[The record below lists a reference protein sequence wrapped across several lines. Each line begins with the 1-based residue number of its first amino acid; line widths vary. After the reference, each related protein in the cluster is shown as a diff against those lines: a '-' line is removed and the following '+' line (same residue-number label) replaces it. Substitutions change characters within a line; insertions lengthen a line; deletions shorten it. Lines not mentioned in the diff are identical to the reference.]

1 LFPEAKLGIVGGIF
15 EQIFNRRKQV
25 TSKDL
30 KVALMG
36 VKRDMK
42 RKHLELKKLAA
53 KRADMIER
61 VKRGRKDGNSMEVD
75 VLWEEMKQLR
85 IDAAE
90 AKREAKV
97 LTLESIGLTRYLR
110 GLTRLEKGKDETR
123 IKSLLERV
131 RTSGLDEKLR
141 GEEVDEM
148 AYLDTLN
155 ATLEEIGLEIED
167 REVEEEDPEKARFLA
182 EIDAINMAEEAGKL
196 DEALAKEQELH
207 KKMEDQKVQEND
219 GGG

>member
-1 LFPEAKLGIVGGIF
+1 MGIVGGIF
-15 EQIFNRRKQV
+15 DQIFNRKKTV

-30 KVALMG
+30 KVALIG
-36 VKRDMK
+36 IKRDMK
-42 RKHLELKKLAA
+42 RKHLDLKKLAV

-90 AKREAKV
+90 SKRDAKV

-110 GLTRLEKGKDETR
+110 GLERLEKGKDETR

-155 ATLEEIGLEIED
+155 ATLEEIGLEIDE
-167 REVEEEDPEKARFLA
+167 REAEEEDPEKAKFLA
-182 EIDAINMAEEAGKL
+182 EIDAINMAEESGKL

-207 KKMEDQKVQEND
+207 KKMEEKVPEND
-219 GGG
+219 ET